1 MLLVDIILVLIL
13 LGLAGRGW
21 RQGFVESLAELIG
34 AIVAFLIAKTFSPWL
49 GGIVGVVL
57 PGRSGIAQFIA
68 FIIIF
73 LLVAKLIGWLLML
86 AAKALKIIT
95 SLPII
100 SLVNKLLGGI
110 LGFLSGIVFVGSSV
124 YLVLTFRLEP
134 NLVTWLGSSTVARF
148 TERIFS
154 TMLRFLL

>member
-1 MLLVDIILVLIL
+1 MLIVDIILVLIL

-21 RQGFVESLAELIG
+21 KQGFVESLAELIG
-34 AIVAFLIAKTFSPWL
+34 AVIAFLIARTFSPWL
-49 GGIVGVVL
+49 GSLFGTMM
-57 PGRSGIAQFIA
+57 PGRAGLAQFIA

-73 LLVAKLIGWLLML
+73 LLVAKLIGWVLML
-86 AAKALKIIT
+86 AAKMLKIIT

-110 LGFLSGIVFVGSSV
+110 LGLLSGIVFVGSSV
-124 YLVLTFRLEP
+124 YLVLTFHLEP
-134 NLVTWLGSSTVARF
+134 HLVAWLGSSTVARF
-148 TERIFS
+148 TERIFA